1 MARIRTLNFL
11 PDIFQTPSNAEFF
24 GATLDQL
31 VNPPSITKIQGYVG
45 SRFGTGVN
53 AKDYYVV
60 EPTKTRVDYQLD
72 PGVVFTKPNESV
84 AKDFISYPGILDSI
98 AMQGGIVDNNS
109 RLFTSQFYSWDSFT
123 DLDKTINFNQYYWLP
138 EGPPAVTVAAAS
150 VFSKENYTVTDLPNG
165 YSIAAGAGAG
175 TINPTLTLLRGGT
188 YTFSVSQTSQFWI
201 QGAPG
206 VSGYSPLQ
214 PNQPVRD
221 VFGVSN
227 NGASTGIVTF
237 AVPSKT
243 AQDEYAFPGNNVV
256 DVVST
261 TPFDQVNGMPVTS
274 TTNID
279 GVTALEG
286 LRVMFYNTGVVN
298 EIGYISSYFGETSFD
313 TNNDLI
319 VAPITLTVGSSSTT
333 AFSLSSGT
341 TALLNVGNTITFDN
355 PVFGGITGGQVYYIN
370 EIVNST
376 DFKISLT
383 LGGTNIALTSGSGT
397 MTVNINQGLYE
408 EGFYTTV
415 AQNFYRV
422 TYVGDPDSPVIR
434 LVPDGLIPSEQRITP
449 TYGNTWHNLP
459 FYRNT
464 LGVINLIPYITAPL
478 DVLYY
483 QDGTSSNKIG
493 IIRLIENNLNNTI
506 NVETQILGKTN
517 YTSTTGVA
525 FTNGLKVK
533 FDGDVIPSSY
543 LTGEYYVEGVGTAIE
558 LVPVIDLVSP
568 EKFTINQY
576 ILYDLLKYDIE
587 NFDSTLN
594 IPVTPDYITIARNS
608 ISKNAWSRSNRWFH
622 IDVINATATY
632 NNDPTITTKYA
643 TGTNKAVRPI
653 VEFYPNLKL
662 WDSGIIG
669 KNPVDF
675 IDYRTTDALSTVS
688 GSLNYY
694 PDVQVYS
701 TNTATITASSVIPI
715 AASAMVPGTTYK
727 ITEVGTTN
735 WNTVAGTIDQY
746 YYVGQSVLCAVAGT
760 GTGKGLP
767 LTTSTTITVPA
778 SAVTGSLVNYMFI
791 ADSLNLLPPNSQITN
806 ISGTTTLTL
815 TISWETPQQIVGGTS
830 VSIVASDTTVN
841 NYGLFPGARVVF
853 AADTEVSIR
862 NKIYVANFSS
872 ITPFSAP
879 VITLTLA
886 EDGVCLP
893 DSQIV
898 VTRGFTNQGLSFHF
912 DGLNWNASQQKT
924 NLNQA
929 PLFDIFDENGISL
942 GDTDIYQSTSF
953 AGCKLFA
960 YGYGSGTED
969 TVLGFPIRYSS
980 FDNVGDISF
989 DISFNLDTFDYV
1001 RNGAPINSKVNI
1013 GYVYNYTSATTNIRQ
1028 LGWQT
1033 AIAPSIQYQ
1042 NFSFNYVAS
1051 APNATFACNIAAL
1064 ANLATG
1070 EKGWPRVQVYI
1081 NNVYQNSDTY
1091 KVDIGTNT
1099 TIITLLGDLPTVDT
1113 VVQIQVLSD
1122 QVSNVAYYSVPNNLN
1137 NNPFNADLTTANIG
1151 DIRAQYKD
1159 IFINAPNTTGSIFGA
1174 NNYRDCGDLVPYGT
1188 KIIQNSASL
1197 AIPGAFLRNQEHNLF
1212 DALLFNS
1219 REYVKFKQLLVDTV
1233 QNSDYVQR
1241 YAPSQILD
1249 DALDQITA
1257 AKSQINAFFWSDML
1271 PSKSPYIG
1279 NTYIF
1284 NNALE
1289 NTFYPLSKIY
1299 NFSSANYDGVLVYL
1313 SRTVDNVLV
1322 QKQLT
1327 VNVDYVISA
1336 DSPSL
1341 EIILPMQA
1349 GDQIT
1354 IKEYNQTYG
1363 SYVPNTP
1370 TKLGVYPAFEPTV
1383 VLDSDYMVP
1392 TYFIKGHDGSFNKL
1406 YGDYNETLGVLIDFR
1421 DQALLEFELRVYNN
1435 LKLSAKVPIARY
1447 EVVPGYFRN
1456 PTYSWDNFLDIY
1468 STSFLN
1474 WIGQNHL
1481 DYKTQY
1487 FTKNNEFSYNYTN
1500 SANKLDQTP
1509 IKQGY
1514 WRGVYEYFYDT
1525 TTPNETPW
1533 EMLAFANMPTW
1544 WTARYGPAPYTSDNG
1559 VLWGDLELGL
1569 IWNNGNPYIQ
1579 PELARPGLS
1588 NIIPVDST
1596 GALLSPL
1603 ISIVGN
1609 YNPSTFN
1616 KDWVVGDDAPTELSY
1631 RRSSTYPFDL
1641 TRIFALTRPAEF
1653 FNLAVD
1659 LDNYKYNAEFNQ
1671 YLVNDRSHLV
1681 PSNIEI
1687 YGNGTAKTSYI
1698 NWIVDY
1704 EKQQG
1709 VDATTNI
1716 TTLLNNLDVRL
1727 VYRLAGY
1734 SDKTL
1739 LKFYVEK
1746 ASPNSRNASLLIPD
1760 ESYSVLLYENQPFD
1774 QLMFSGVVIQQ
1785 NKDYWTVFGNSQNV
1799 AYFETLD
1806 PRYNGQTE
1814 TLTVEN
1820 KTVKL
1825 AKDYGTTV
1833 TLVPYGTKFY
1843 STQDVAQFLV
1853 SYGKNLES
1861 KGMMFDEI
1869 QNGVP
1874 ITWAQ
1879 MVNEFLYWTQT
1890 GWEDGSIITVNPAA
1904 TKMQINPPSAIVQPL
1919 TIQQQNFI
1927 LNQNLYPINLK
1938 DLCVNRDGT
1947 LFSAH
1952 TLSDGDAMSYAQFNI
1967 SNFEHGIVFDN
1978 VTMFNDVIYN
1988 LTTGLRQNRISVRG
2002 TKTAEWNGTVNA
2014 YGFILN
2020 QDNVKEWNGNL
2031 KYTKGVIVKYKNKYW
2046 TALKVI
2052 EPTIKFND
2060 QDWKEVDYANIQK
2073 GLLSNP
2079 STRAY
2084 ESVLYYDVNQANLE
2098 QDADLLSFSL
2108 IGYRPRDYLA
2118 LVDLTDTAQV
2128 QVYKNLIKNK
2138 GTRNSINAFKGA
2150 NLPQGGI
2157 QYDAY
2162 ENWSIKTGKFGGVLN
2177 ENFVEFKVNQE
2188 YMTGN
2193 PSIVSLTEGTYTV
2206 GSMQEVPLYSLF
2218 NYGSTIDS
2226 PNILSTTNAEPH
2238 TYLYPSAG
2246 YVNFNDVK
2254 MSSYF
2259 YSGLPFAVDG
2269 NGITVPIQS
2278 FYVGEY
2284 MWLANFKER
2293 WEVYRWKPVGQ
2304 VVQVRNNLNAT
2315 ATVTFSTPHGLSKY
2329 DPMSIINFADNI
2341 NGYYIVTEIVSLTEI
2356 LINLTANVSGTSA
2369 IQGRG
2374 IGMKFESQRVATPA
2388 DIAALDLTEN
2398 EFIKNTVWVDTNN
2411 DGNWAVY
2418 RKSINYLYQTEL
2430 EKSGTTTLGSAVA
2443 YTPQM
2448 GYLVSDAAA
2457 GKLYRY
2463 AYDALTETY
2472 ALAETKTG
2480 STSFGST
2487 IVYAQASNIYVV
2499 SEPTSGSP
2507 KVYIYVLNNTVVSDD
2522 IVTYQTPIAAPG
2534 GVTNWGSKLALSDDA
2549 RWLYVSD
2556 SANNKVYVYRQDRIK
2571 LNAGY
2576 FVVGQT
2582 YIITSVGTTDFTAI
2596 GAIDNQIG
2604 ITFVA
2609 TGVGTGN
2616 GTATQITYRQS
2627 TIIDGASY
2635 GLTLGDGFGKA
2646 IATGSDSSVL
2656 VVGAPEVDYSATI
2669 TDWGKAYAFTRTVQ
2683 NFNVQSSSLPNQ
2695 PQTYKLGWTPTAG
2708 TARTASATSA
2718 STNRITCSGS
2728 MTGFAVND
2736 PVVFA
2741 GATFGDSN
2749 VSPTQ
2754 VYYIHGISG
2763 SEISIKLSRSSTTA
2777 VQLKN
2782 ASSLSFSVY
2791 VQVDPLY
2798 VQINGIM
2805 VDDNNYGVIGSNFVY
2820 YGTTF
2825 AGDIINVS
2833 DNQFYLTQTFN
2844 SKYTDRVGAHFGYAI
2859 DCTSRCTDI
2868 LIGSPFEIDTAD
2880 QEGAAYRFTNGG
2892 ARYGLVVG
2900 AAVCNITAPTQV
2912 LINGY
2917 LTYLP
2922 IGNATVIAKAIN
2934 QSQIIN
2940 VQATATADNKLI
2952 IQLIDTTLAQV
2963 NDKLVITA
2971 FDTTTLTQLGIQVY
2985 TNTQIIKCPHT
2996 QGPSQFG
3003 TNIKYNEFDSVLISA
3018 PAGTRYEGTVFD
3030 FTDDENFDN
3039 DTVFDNNATRFVE
3052 SYPNAGAVYMF
3063 DYLEEYNESVITSG
3077 AYVYAQ
3083 SVNNTST
3090 DYGYNP
3096 NYGAALEFNDN
3107 IVVVGA
3113 PDYLP
3118 ASVGGQVTVYNNA
3131 TGITD
3136 WAIFRQSAAVVDI
3149 EKIQNTQLFS
3159 ATTNNTL
3166 INFDY
3171 IDPLQGKILGAAR
3184 ENLDF
3189 VTSVDPA
3196 KYNSDVNAPT
3206 NYIWGADHVGMLWFN
3221 TANTRFVN
3229 YHQNDVVYNSKH
3241 WGQLFPGSD
3250 VAVYSWIASFI
3261 PPVNYQG
3268 PGVPL
3273 DINKFCVNAVL
3284 NSSDVLSPIYYFW
3297 VRNTNVIFTQTG
3309 KTLSDNVVA
3318 SYIANPAASGIAYM
3332 APLLPNT
3339 FAMYNAGD
3347 YFNANDTVFH
3357 IGYANGT
3364 TDDVSHQEFALIR
3377 EDYADDFLPGIPG
3390 ITDTLTYASIDGKTT
3405 YSKYGHP
3412 EGLYAK
3418 LLDSLSGADGAG
3430 QVVPNP
3436 YLPFAVQSGV
3446 LARPRQSL
3454 FYNRFMALDN
3464 YLSYANTILA
3474 QYPITELREEL
3485 SFLFTSGEFFNTP
3498 DYWEYVNWW
3507 ATGYDNN
3514 TKSSSQVPIYADL
3527 SSLNVVI
3534 NTIVTVMQNGAGKA
3548 EVYRYD
3554 GNGVWTRIGLAQ
3566 GTIAFKN
3573 TLWDYSAGKLGFSG
3587 NFFDTSPF
3595 DEYPSEETR
3604 NIIRALNE
3612 QIYIQDLLIYRNKS
3626 LILLFEYIQSETA
3639 ESQNFLPWLNKTS
3652 LVDVAH
3658 TIRELKPYEV
3668 FKTDNQEFL
3677 AGYINEVKP
3686 YHVVI
3691 KDFLFKYTGAEVF
3704 EGDITDFDLPATY
3717 NSAYQE
3723 FITPELV
3730 YGVPENQYEF
3740 ALSDNIWS
3748 TAPYSQWFAN
3758 YGVSIEGQENY
3769 NITTLT
3775 SYLNRS
3781 SKYILVDN
3789 AQGFP
3794 INGVM
3799 MIGTEQIGYSLVDRA
3814 LNKISGLIRGVNG
3827 TAVVDHIPGTPII
3840 MDLPAVLLLSGGR
3853 GYSNPPRVT
3862 AYIDTGKYPEPTVPA
3877 EFEAVMNLD
3886 SVLSVNLVNPG
3897 QGYAVLPEIIIE
3909 PAEQIYFD
3917 TTAVNSSLHTITMY
3931 APNLRTGDM
3940 LQYKVI
3946 TGTSVGLLADNQW
3959 YYINVLEDTPTA
3971 IVALYKN
3978 YSNAINDHDRIMLYY
3993 QGIGNVSLNLGARAS
4008 AVTSAK
4014 PIRENSISIKFDRT
4028 TYTSQVV
4035 DWKTGAFYGSFFAGN
4050 YSVATTSSSSSL
4062 LLESTQPDIN
4072 TVLASAQGTLFE
4084 IAKVNND
4091 RNLTWS
4097 SFVRSVYSTVGG
4109 TDDIV
4114 RLRPLDGIGNPFSYE
4129 VNASGTTIGFYVGMP
4144 IKFAGAVAGGIIEN
4158 QIYYVHNIVNG
4169 TDFQLTLNED
4179 GSGPAVNLTTATI
4192 NAAGLGCY
4200 TGQVTDTAVLTVNY
4214 PGILQVTNTAKTTN
4228 YLTVPMSLIGTGGT
4242 RGFYTNL
4249 PIFFTGKVF
4258 GNIVE
4263 NETYYI
4269 TTVVDNETFTMSLH
4283 TDPVT
4288 TMVTAT
4294 TTSTN
4299 IITVDSTDGFTIN
4312 DPIIFNTMV
4321 ISGSS
4326 VATFGN
4332 IVSGTTYYVSQIIS
4346 PTQMTI
4352 STIVNGAV
4360 FTLANATGT
4369 AVVTNQK
4376 DVLQLTTAS
4385 GSMTMNVSLPVSPG
4399 QVDGQLFTLYSSS
4412 VQYPNISS
4420 GIIANLLERQV
4431 TASITSVNRLAIS
4444 ELSGGTDLF
4453 YTNMPFQLSTSTG
4466 GIPASTTYYVVD
4478 YSGMPIPDVDHP
4490 GEYIPLP
4497 NIQTLVSFASS
4508 TGNLLT
4514 CDSTASLYAGM
4525 PIVFSG
4531 ISLGGIEI
4539 GVTYFVRTI
4548 PSGTTFTISAI
4559 KNGSTFVLTNQG
4571 GIMLGTGEPYI
4582 TVTNILG
4589 NPAVALSNG
4598 IGTTLTQHVT
4608 GTPSFDLSYMAGG
4621 YSAIISSAGSGF
4633 AINNTIAIAGTAVGG
4648 TSPTN
4653 DVTLTV
4659 SAISSTGAIT
4669 HVIPAGTVPGTD
4681 AQYYLKVRSPNTF
4694 GVYSNALMTVPVS
4707 GIDFGYVGFTS
4718 AKITNINSSNN
4729 RLTVADTSIFAVND
4743 AVVFTGTVQTS
4754 LTNIIAG
4761 ETYYIYDIPNATQFR
4776 ICTNPGD
4783 VGTIVTMVTTI
4794 AVDFT
4799 MTTPGSYAFLAEP
4812 FYFNQSIVRF
4822 NNRIYVCVVSNNDD
4836 TFVLGKWEQLDS
4848 GDRRMNAMDR
4858 TIGYYQPTI
4867 NMPGLDL
4874 TQLFE
4879 GVTYPNSTYKGNAFE
4894 PSQQFTLDTILQDR
4908 PFYPTQV
4915 NTVASA
4921 YKEGI
4926 YYAVANLPDYTGIL
4940 KSNDGII
4947 WDITKLTSSNLNATS
4962 IFNTS
4967 AFYLIGTTNTATP
4980 IFRSE
4985 YNLDPTWS
4993 ALTVAPSTV
5002 QAFGYNG
5009 ASWIA
5014 VGSSIMR
5021 STNTIDWNTVYTYNP
5036 TYDIELYGVTN
5047 VNSASFTGYVAVGS
5061 GLRPDYTTGVTEL
5074 VPTNIISYSTTGEY
5088 WNDVASL
5095 TPKGMYSVAVE
5106 QSTGKLIAV
5115 GQSGI
5120 VYTSL
5125 NGASWLGITEVTVT
5139 SVNAATD
5146 TLNVTNTSGLV
5157 LNQTVRFSASFSSIV
5172 AGTTYYVK
5180 TIVSATQVELSA
5192 TSGGTLFDLTT
5203 GSPVAQ
5209 TMMNV
5214 YDDTDPTPATLRS
5227 VINPDGVW
5235 VAVGDSGTIKTST
5248 DGNVWTAGL
5257 SGTTEN
5263 LNSVTYA
5270 DGTYIVTGDND
5281 TILTSNSLTL
5291 GGVISAIQYDTIT
5304 GFNGQSNLVITAG
5317 NGANDA
5323 RCSVSGGVISIT
5335 TPGTG
5340 YPVGQTIAYLGSGG
5354 TRIVI
5359 TVSNW
5364 INSSVFVDAP
5374 AIYTVKGADF
5384 SYGYGPEELVPGVI
5398 TDNLAMTV
5406 ITSPGTNWP
5415 ITEYSHS
5422 GYNVASV
5429 ELSPTSGT
5437 QTVYSFNNVLQY
5449 PIQIAVQVLDS
5460 TDYCG
5465 TTLPATAYTVNW
5477 INKTITLATPLAFS
5491 PAMQKLRI
5499 DVYEVGNGNQIVKSN
5514 TDTDPIRISVTGS
5527 GFNDI
5532 YLSCNYSATIT
5543 EGSGVI
5549 RPETFDVTI
5558 TALETYSGTDR
5569 ILCDDTGK
5577 LSLNIPV
5584 TFSGAVFGGLVED
5597 TTYYVKSIS
5606 AATSSFTVSAS
5617 FISGAGLAGPV
5628 YNLSDA
5634 TGSMTVNIQNGTGTT
5649 WSTPI
5654 VYHNG
5659 TKLIPGGT
5667 TVVTK
5672 TTSGTNTITTNSTS
5686 GFIVNNPITF
5696 SQTMFGNDIVPF
5708 TRYYI
5713 KSIVSGS
5720 KFTISATPG
5729 GSTLVLA
5736 DATGSAKIITND
5748 YAFGIQP
5755 NGFAARIIFATNTY
5769 TNATDYLAYSMFG
5782 ETVPVQYGYTLPE
5795 TQVFAGNGS
5804 TASYILDNYI
5814 GQENAQNAIVEI
5826 NGVRVTSS
5834 RYNINFSTN
5843 TILFNSPPP
5852 ASSVV
5857 TVTTFNDT
5865 SRQYLNTQ
5873 FGITGSPGSA
5883 YTSLTVGTTTHVT
5896 GTFDQN
5902 TPTAQSYDQNTPS
5915 VISFDEN
5922 YSWLT
5927 LSSGNTSSLTINGSI
5942 AFDAP
5947 TIGGVVA
5954 GQVYYVSQI
5963 LNSTEFT
5970 ISELVDGEIFQL
5982 TNATGSMTSKS
5993 NGLLVTPISTITNNI
6008 TGPVAVTYSTATDG
6022 TTEVITCGDT
6032 AGFVVNQTVEF
6043 KGVTFGG
6050 IQVNGTVYFIDSI
6063 LSATT
6068 FKIKNAAGVIVNLST
6083 GTGNLQTIVGGTPAV
6098 RVVTTIKHNLTEN
6111 ILTRIDGT
6119 TGSVQLNNN
6128 SYYVHIIDD
6137 YTFDLY
6143 TQPYDPAFGAV
6154 NYPVTTI
6161 AAYTGGGYVW
6171 RAGTFRIYNTTATA
6185 TTNDSSISTINSGI
6199 ITGYTMTFGS
6209 VTGDPIRI
6217 GMVVT
6222 GSGILPNTTIIGGA
6236 GLSWTVDKYQNT
6248 SATTLTGTYHA
6259 YPITCASTSKLVV
6272 DTPVYFAVTGALN
6285 GTAILGGLVQATEY
6299 YIKEILSSTSF
6310 TVSATKGGD
6319 AYALTT
6325 ATGIMTVAQWSQIN
6339 VDRLWVTLN
6348 GTRVPSSKL
6357 KVNPVNELSILT
6369 QIVPGD
6375 EVIITSMITH
6385 GTPDQETYINFVD
6398 PTGEASVYRANTK
6411 TRTWL
6416 THALYEQS
6424 TEIQVQDIGT
6434 VTNIVVQNTTAPNIV
6449 DNYYSIGMTVDKQTM
6464 AGTTVLNNRTGN
6476 YISSL
6481 YYKVVVEE
6489 LSPVLK
6495 ITPGAYISSGDS
6507 LTITTLEGNTILING
6522 EQIKFSTVNF
6532 ATNTLSGLQRG
6543 ANGTGVQSVIAK
6555 YSEVYGLL
6563 SANKLP
6569 VAYYDQTWNSNVW
6582 NVTDGDP
6589 LQISDTVPAQFLHV
6603 DIT

>member
-11 PDIFQTPSNAEFF
+11 PDIFQTPTNAEFF

-84 AKDFISYPGILDSI
+84 ARDFISYPGMLDSI
-98 AMQGGIVDNNS
+98 AMQGGVVDNNS

-123 DLDKTINFNQYYWLP
+123 NLDKTINFNQYYWLP
-138 EGPPAVTVAAAS
+138 EGPPVVTVAAAS
-150 VFSKENYTVTDLPNG
+150 IFSKENYVVTDLSNG
-165 YSIAAGAGAG
+165 YSIAAGPGAG

-206 VSGYSPLQ
+206 TSGYSLTQ
-214 PNQPVRD
+214 PNQFVRD
-221 VFGVSN
+221 IYGVEN
-227 NGASTGIVTF
+227 NGATTGFVTF
-237 AVPSKT
+237 SVPTKD
-243 AQDEYAFPGNNVV
+243 AQDQYAFPGNNVV

-261 TPFDQVNGMPVTS
+261 LPFDQINGLPVTS

-279 GVTALEG
+279 GVTSLNG

-298 EIGYISSYFGETSFD
+298 EIGYISSYFGETEFD

-333 AFSLSSGT
+333 AFSLSSGS
-341 TALLNVGNTITFDN
+341 TALLNVGNTVTFDN
-355 PVFGGITGGQVYYIN
+355 PVFGGITGGQVYYVN

-376 DFKISLT
+376 DFKVSLT
-383 LGGTNIALTSGSGT
+383 LGGTDIVLTAGSGT

-415 AQNFYRV
+415 AQNYYRIE
-422 TYVGDPDSPVIR
+422 YIGDPSSPVIR
-434 LVPDGLIPSEQRITP
+434 LVPDGLIPTEQRITP
-449 TYGNTWHNLP
+449 TYGIEWNNLP
-459 FYRNT
+459 FYRN
-464 LGVINLIPYITAPL
+464 LNGVISLIPYISAPL

-483 QDGTSSNKIG
+483 QDGTSSNKVG

-517 YTSTTGVA
+517 YTSTTGVE

-533 FDGDVIPSSY
+533 FDGDIIPSSY

-576 ILYDLLKYDIE
+576 ILYDLLPYDIG
-587 NFDSTLN
+587 NFDSTLD
-594 IPVTPDYITIARNS
+594 IPITPDYITIARNS

-632 NNDPTITTKYA
+632 NNDPTIATTYA

-653 VEFYPNLKL
+653 IEFYPNLKL

-675 IDYRTTDALSTVS
+675 IDNRATDALSTVS

-701 TNTATITASSVIPI
+701 TATATIVASSSTPI
-715 AASAMVPGTTYK
+715 AASAMVPGTTYE
-727 ITEVGTTN
+727 ITSLGTTN
-735 WNTVAGTIDQY
+735 WNTVAGTVGDF

-760 GTGKGLP
+760 GSGLGLA

-778 SAVTGSLVNYMFI
+778 SAVTGELVDYMFI
-791 ADSLNLLPPNSQITN
+791 ADSLNLLPPNSQVID

-815 TISWETPQQIVGGTS
+815 TVSWATPQQIIGGTS
-830 VSIVASDTTVN
+830 VAIVAADTTVN
-841 NYGLFPGARVVF
+841 NYGLFPGARIVF
-853 AADTEVSIR
+853 AADTEVSVR

-872 ITPFSAP
+872 ITPFSTP
-879 VITLTLA
+879 VITLTVA
-886 EDGVCLP
+886 EDGICLP

-898 VTRGFTNQGLSFHF
+898 VTRGYTNQGLSFNF
-912 DGLNWNASQQKT
+912 NGLNWNASQQKT

-929 PLFDIFDENGISL
+929 PLFDVFDENGISL
-942 GDTDIYQSTSF
+942 GDTEIYQSTSF

-960 YGYGSGTED
+960 YGYGSGAD
-969 TVLGFPIRYSS
+969 DSVLGFPIRYSS

-1001 RNGAPINSKVNI
+1001 RNGAPINSKVNV
-1013 GYVYNYTSATTNIRQ
+1013 GYIYNYTSATTNVRQ

-1033 AIAPSIQYQ
+1033 AVAPSIQYQ
-1042 NFSFNYVAS
+1042 NFSFNYVA
-1051 APNATFACNIAAL
+1051 ANPNATLACDVAAL
-1064 ANLATG
+1064 ADLVPG

-1081 NNVYQNSDTY
+1081 NNLYQNPDTY
-1091 KVDIGTNT
+1091 TVDIGTNT
-1099 TIITLLGDLPTVDT
+1099 TIVTLLGDLPVVDT
-1113 VVQIQVLSD
+1113 VIQIQVLSD
-1122 QVSNVAYYSVPNNLN
+1122 QVSNVAYYSIPVNLN

-1159 IFINAPNTTGSIFGA
+1159 IFINAPNTTGPIFGA

-1197 AIPGAFLRNQEHNLF
+1197 AIPGAFFRNQEHNLF

-1219 REYVKFKQLLVDTV
+1219 REYIKFKQLIVDTV
-1233 QNSDYVQR
+1233 QNADYVQR
-1241 YAPSQILD
+1241 YAPAQILD

-1271 PSKSPYIG
+1271 PSKAPYLG

-1284 NNALE
+1284 NNALD
-1289 NTFYPLSKIY
+1289 NTIYPLSKIY

-1313 SRTVDNVLV
+1313 SRTIDNVLV
-1322 QKQLT
+1322 QKQLMA
-1327 VNVDYVISA
+1327 NVDYVINT

-1341 EIILPMQA
+1341 TITLDMQA
-1349 GDQIT
+1349 GDQVT

-1370 TKLGVYPAFEPTV
+1370 TKLGMYPAFEPTV
-1383 VLDSDYMVP
+1383 VLDSDYLIP
-1392 TYFIKGHDGSFNKL
+1392 TYFIKGHDGSFTKL
-1406 YGDYNETLGVLIDFR
+1406 YGDYNATLGVLIDFR
-1421 DQALLEFELRVYNN
+1421 DQALLEFELRIYNN
-1435 LKLSAKVPIARY
+1435 LKLSTTVPISRY

-1456 PTYSWDNFLDIY
+1456 PTYTWSEFEEIY

-1474 WIGQNHL
+1474 WIGQNNL

-1533 EMLAFANMPTW
+1533 EMLAFANKPTW

-1569 IWNNGNPYIQ
+1569 IWNNGDPYIQ

-1588 NIIPVDST
+1588 KIIPVDSA
-1596 GALLSPL
+1596 GNLLSPL

-1671 YLVNDRSHLV
+1671 YLVNNRSHLI
-1681 PSNIEI
+1681 PNDIEI

-1698 NWIVDY
+1698 NWIVDF

-1716 TTLLNNLDVRL
+1716 TTLLDNLDVRL

-1785 NKDYWTVFGNSQNV
+1785 NQGYWTVFGNSQNF
-1799 AYFETLD
+1799 AYFEALD
-1806 PRYNGQTE
+1806 PRYNGQWE
-1814 TLTVEN
+1814 TLTVE
-1820 KTVKL
+1820 KQTVKV
-1825 AKDYGTTV
+1825 AKNYGTTT

-1843 STQDVAQFLV
+1843 STQDIAQFLM

-1861 KGMMFDEI
+1861 KGMLFAEI
-1869 QNGVP
+1869 ANGVP

-1879 MVNEFLYWTQT
+1879 MVNEFLYWTQI

-1938 DLCVNRDGT
+1938 DLCVNRDDT

-1978 VTMFNDVIYN
+1978 VTKFNDVIYN
-1988 LTTGLRQNRISVRG
+1988 LTTGLRQNRINVRG

-2060 QDWKEVDYANIQK
+2060 QDWKEVDYTNIQK

-2084 ESVLYYDVNQANLE
+2084 ESVLYYDTNQANLE
-2098 QDADLLSFSL
+2098 QDADLLSYSL

-2118 LVDLTDTAQV
+2118 LADLTDTAQV

-2138 GTRNSINAFKGA
+2138 GTRNAVDAFKGA

-2157 QYDAY
+2157 QYDTY
-2162 ENWSIKTGKFGGVLN
+2162 ENWAIKTGEFGGVLN

-2193 PSIVSLTEGTYTV
+2193 PSIVSLTEGIYTV

-2218 NYGSTIDS
+2218 NYGSPITS
-2226 PNILSTTNAEPH
+2226 PNVLNTTTAEP
-2238 TYLYPSAG
+2238 TSYLYPSAG

-2341 NGYYIVTEIVSLTEI
+2341 NGYYIVAEVVSLTEI
-2356 LINLTANVSGTSA
+2356 LINLTVNVSGTSA

-2430 EKSGTTTLGSAVA
+2430 EKTGTTTLGSAVA
-2443 YTPQM
+2443 YTPRM

-2463 AYDALTETY
+2463 AYDALTGTY
-2472 ALAETKTG
+2472 ALAETKT
-2480 STSFGST
+2480 SLTSFGSA
-2487 IVYAQASNIYVV
+2487 IVYAQSSNIYVV
-2499 SEPTSGSP
+2499 SEPTSVSP
-2507 KVYIYVLNNTVVSDD
+2507 AVYIYVLNNSVLSDD
-2522 IVTYQTPIAAPG
+2522 ILAYQLPIVAPL
-2534 GVTNWGSKLALSDDA
+2534 GVTNWGSKLSISDDA
-2549 RWLYVSD
+2549 RWVYVSD
-2556 SANNKVYVYRQDRIK
+2556 SDNNKVYVYRQDRIN
-2571 LNAGY
+2571 LDAGY
-2576 FVVGQT
+2576 FNVGET
-2582 YIITSVGTTDFTAI
+2582 YIITNAGDTDFVAI
-2596 GAIDNQIG
+2596 GAIDNQVG
-2604 ITFVA
+2604 VTFVA
-2609 TGVGTGN
+2609 TGVGSGT
-2616 GTATQITYRQS
+2616 GTATQITYRES

-2635 GLTLGDGFGKA
+2635 GLVAGDGFGEA
-2646 IATGSDSSVL
+2646 IATDNDSSAIVI
-2656 VVGAPEVDYSATI
+2656 GAPNVDYSATI
-2669 TDWGKAYAFTRTVQ
+2669 TDWGKAYAFTRTEQ
-2683 NFNVQSSSLPNQ
+2683 NFNVQSDSLLYQ
-2695 PQTYKLGWTPTAG
+2695 SQTYQLGWTPTAG
-2708 TARTASATSA
+2708 AARTASATSA
-2718 STNRITCSGS
+2718 STDRITCSGS

-2777 VQLKN
+2777 IELGT

-2791 VQVDPLY
+2791 VQVNPLY
-2798 VQINGIM
+2798 VSVNGIM

-2820 YGTTF
+2820 YGQLR
-2825 AGDIINVS
+2825 AGDVINLS
-2833 DNQFYLTQTFN
+2833 DNQFYLAQTFT
-2844 SKYTDRVGAHFGYAI
+2844 SQYTDRAGAHFGYAV
-2859 DCTSRCTDI
+2859 DCTSRCSDI
-2868 LIGSPFEIDTAD
+2868 LIGSPFEIDTAN
-2880 QEGAAYRFTNGG
+2880 QEGAAYRYTNGG
-2892 ARYGLVVG
+2892 ARYGLVIG
-2900 AAVCNITAPTQV
+2900 TSICNVTAPAQI

-2922 IGNATVIAKAIN
+2922 IGNATVIAAAIN
-2934 QSQIIN
+2934 GSKIIN
-2940 VQATATADNKLI
+2940 VQAAATSDNKLI
-2952 IQLIDTTLAQV
+2952 IQLIDTTIAQV

-2971 FDTTTLTQLGIQVY
+2971 FDSTTISQLGIQVY
-2985 TNTQIIKCPHT
+2985 TNTQVIKCPHT
-2996 QGPSQFG
+2996 EGPSQFG
-3003 TNIKYNEFDSVLISA
+3003 SNIKYNEFGSVLISA
-3018 PAGTRYEGTVFD
+3018 PVGTRYEGTVFD

-3039 DTVFDNNATRFVE
+3039 DTVFDNNATRFVD

-3063 DYLEEYNESVITSG
+3063 DYLEEYNESVTASG

-3090 DYGYNP
+3090 DYGFNP

-3107 IVVVGA
+3107 IVIVGA

-3118 ASVGGQVTVYNNA
+3118 TTVGGQVTVYNNA

-3159 ATTNNTL
+3159 AETNNTL
-3166 INFDY
+3166 VNFDY

-3196 KYNSDVNAPT
+3196 KYNSDINAPT
-3206 NYIWGADHVGMLWFN
+3206 NYIWGADQVGKLWFN
-3221 TANTRFVN
+3221 TTNTRFVN
-3229 YHQNDVVYNSKH
+3229 YHQNDVVYNSKR
-3241 WGQLFPGSD
+3241 WGTVFPGSD

-3268 PGVPL
+3268 PGTPL
-3273 DINKFCVNAVL
+3273 SVNQFCVNSVL
-3284 NSSDVLSPIYYFW
+3284 NASNVLAPIYYFW

-3339 FAMYNAGD
+3339 FAMYNSGD
-3347 YFNANDTVFH
+3347 YFNANDSVFH

-3377 EDYADDFLPGIPG
+3377 EGYADDFLTGIPG
-3390 ITDTLTYASIDGKTT
+3390 ITDTLTYASVDGSIY
-3405 YSKYGHP
+3405 YSKYGTP
-3412 EGLYAK
+3412 DSLYAK
-3418 LLDSLSGADGAG
+3418 MLDSLSGSGGAG

-3436 YLPFAVQSGV
+3436 YLPVAVQSGV
-3446 LARPRQSL
+3446 LARPRQSF

-3474 QYPITELREEL
+3474 EYPITELREEL

-3514 TKSSSQVPIYADL
+3514 TKSSTQVPIFADL
-3527 SSLNVVI
+3527 SSLSVAV
-3534 NTIVTVMQNGAGKA
+3534 NTIVTVMQNGSGKA

-3554 GNGVWTRIGLAQ
+3554 GNSVWTRIGLAQ

-3604 NIIRALNE
+3604 SIIRALNE
-3612 QIYIQDLLIYRNKS
+3612 QIYIDDLLIYRNKS
-3626 LILLFEYIQSETA
+3626 LILLFQYIQSETA

-3677 AGYINEVKP
+3677 EGYINEVKP

-3691 KDFLFKYTGAEVF
+3691 KDFLFKYTGSEVF
-3704 EGDITDFDLPATY
+3704 EGDITDFDLPAVW

-3723 FITPELV
+3723 FITPQLV
-3730 YGVPENQYEF
+3730 YSVPENQYEF

-3758 YGVSIEGQENY
+3758 YGVSVEGQENY

-3775 SYLNRS
+3775 SYLNRIS
-3781 SKYILVDN
+3781 GYILVDN

-3799 MIGTEQIGYSLVDRA
+3799 LIGEEQIGYSFVDRA

-3862 AYIDTGKYPEPTVPA
+3862 AYIDTTIYPEPTVPA

-3886 SVLSVNLVNPG
+3886 SVLSINLINPG

-3909 PAEQIYFD
+3909 PAEEIAFE
-3917 TTAVNSSLHTITMY
+3917 TTAVNSSLHTITLY

-3946 TGTSVGLLADNQW
+3946 TGSSVGLLATNNW

-3971 IVALYKN
+3971 IVALYSS
-3978 YSNAINDHDRIMLYY
+3978 YSNAINDHDRIQIYYTGLGSVALY
-3993 QGIGNVSLNLGARAS
+3993 LGARAS
-4008 AVTSAK
+4008 AVTSSK

-4028 TYTSQVV
+4028 TYDSQVI
-4035 DWKTGAFYGSFFAGN
+4035 DWRTGAYYGSFFAGN
-4050 YSVATTSSSSSL
+4050 YSVFTTSASSSIT
-4062 LLESTQPDIN
+4062 LESTQPDIN
-4072 TVLASAQGTLFE
+4072 TILASAQGTLFE
-4084 IAKVNND
+4084 IAEVDND

-4114 RLRPLDGIGNPFSYE
+4114 RLRPLDGTGNPFSYE

-4144 IKFAGAVAGGIIEN
+4144 IKFSGAVAGGIVEN
-4158 QIYYVHNIVNG
+4158 QIYYVHSIVNG

-4179 GSGPAVNLTTATI
+4179 GSGPAINLTTATI
-4192 NAAGLGCY
+4192 SVAGLSCY

-4214 PGILQVTNTAKTTN
+4214 PGIMQVTNTAKTTN

-4242 RGFYTNL
+4242 LGFYTNL
-4249 PIFFTGKVF
+4249 PIFFVGNVF

-4269 TTVVDNETFTMSLH
+4269 TTVVDNETFTMSLNPDPGFTTVTETTAS
-4283 TDPVT
+4283 TDY
-4288 TMVTAT
+4288 
-4294 TTSTN
+4294 
-4299 IITVDSTDGFTIN
+4299 ITVDSTAGFTIN

-4321 ISGSS
+4321 ISGSA
-4326 VATFGN
+4326 VTTFGN
-4332 IVSGTTYYVSQIIS
+4332 IVAGVTYYVSEIIDA
-4346 PTQMTI
+4346 TQMTI
-4352 STIVNGAV
+4352 ATIVNGAV
-4360 FTLANATGT
+4360 FALADATGT

-4412 VQYPNISS
+4412 AQYPNISS
-4420 GIIANLLERQV
+4420 GTVGNLLERTV
-4431 TASITSVNRLAIS
+4431 SASITSVNRLSIS

-4478 YSGMPIPDVDHP
+4478 YSGMPIPDIDNP

-4497 NIQTLVSFASS
+4497 NIETLVSFTSS

-4548 PSGTTFTISAI
+4548 PSGVTFTISAI

-4582 TVTNILG
+4582 TVTNVLG

-4598 IGTTLTQHVT
+4598 IGTTLTQYVT
-4608 GTPSFDLSYMAGG
+4608 STPSFDLSYMAGG
-4621 YSAIISSAGSGF
+4621 YRAIISTAGSGF
-4633 AINNTIAIAGTAVGG
+4633 AINNTITVAGTSVGG
-4648 TSPTN
+4648 TSPVN

-4659 SAISSTGAIT
+4659 SEISSTGAIT
-4669 HVIPAGTVPGTD
+4669 HIIAAGTVPGTD
-4681 AQYYLKVRSPNTF
+4681 TQYYLKVRSPNTF

-4718 AKITNINSSNN
+4718 TPVTNINSSNN
-4729 RLTVADTSIFAVND
+4729 RLTIADTSIFAAND
-4743 AVVFTGTVQTS
+4743 AVVFTGDTQS
-4754 LTNIIAG
+4754 AITNITAG

-4783 VGTIVTMVTTI
+4783 VGTIVPMVTTI

-4836 TFVLGKWEQLDS
+4836 TFVLGKWELLDS

-4858 TIGYYQPTI
+4858 TVGYYQPTI

-4894 PSQQFTLDTILQDR
+4894 PNQQFTLDTVLQDL
-4908 PFYPTQV
+4908 PFAATQI
-4915 NTVASA
+4915 NTVASV
-4921 YKEGI
+4921 YNDSV
-4926 YYAVANLPDYTGIL
+4926 YYAVANLPDYTAIL
-4940 KSNDGII
+4940 KGTDSVT
-4947 WDITKLTSSNLNATS
+4947 WDITKLTNANLNATS
-4962 IFNTS
+4962 IYNTS
-4967 AFYLIGTTNTATP
+4967 AIYLIGTTNTATP
-4980 IFRSE
+4980 IFRSIDDCE
-4985 YNLDPTWS
+4985 SWS

-5009 ASWIA
+5009 ESWVA
-5014 VGSSIMR
+5014 VGNSIMR
-5021 STNTIDWNTVYTYNP
+5021 STNTIDWNTVHSYNP
-5036 TYDIELYGVTN
+5036 TYEVELYGVTS
-5047 VNSASFTGYVAVGS
+5047 VNSTSFTGYVAVGS

-5074 VPTNIISYSTTGEY
+5074 VPTNIISYSTNSQN

-5095 TPKGMYSVAVE
+5095 TPKGMYSVSAE

-5125 NGASWLGITEVTVT
+5125 NGANWLGVTEVTCV
-5139 SVNAATD
+5139 SVNSATD
-5146 TLNVTNTSGLV
+5146 TLNVTNTSGFS
-5157 LNQTVRFSASFSSIV
+5157 LNQAVRFSASFSSIV

-5180 TIVSATQVELSA
+5180 TVASATQLQLSA
-5192 TSGGTLFDLTT
+5192 TSGGVLFDLTS
-5203 GSPVAQ
+5203 GSPAAQ
-5209 TMMNV
+5209 TMMSV
-5214 YDDTDPTPATLRS
+5214 YDAADPTPATLRS
-5227 VINPDGVW
+5227 VINSGGLW
-5235 VAVGDSGTIKTST
+5235 IAVGDSGTIKTST
-5248 DGNVWTAGL
+5248 DGNSWTIRT

-5263 LNSVTYA
+5263 LNSVTTA
-5270 DGTYIVTGDND
+5270 DGAYLVTGDNN
-5281 TILTSNSLTL
+5281 TILH
-5291 GGVISAIQYDTIT
+5291 
-5304 GFNGQSNLVITAG
+5304 
-5317 NGANDA
+5317 
-5323 RCSVSGGVISIT
+5323 SVDGT
-5335 TPGTG
+5335 TWT
-5340 YPVGQTIAYLGSGG
+5340 
-5354 TRIVI
+5354 
-5359 TVSNW
+5359 
-5364 INSSVFVDAP
+5364 NSSVFVDAP

-5384 SYGYGPEELVPGVI
+5384 SFGYGPEELVPGVI
-5398 TDNLAMTV
+5398 TDSLAMTV
-5406 ITSPGTNWP
+5406 TTSPGTNWP
-5415 ITEYSHS
+5415 TTEYSHS
-5422 GYNVASV
+5422 GYNVVSV
-5429 ELSPTSGT
+5429 ELAPTSGT
-5437 QTVYSFNNVLQY
+5437 QTVYSFNNVVQY
-5449 PIQIAVQVLDS
+5449 PIQLAVQVLDS

-5465 TTLPATAYTVNW
+5465 TTLPATAYTVDW
-5477 INKTITLATPLAFS
+5477 LNKTVILNTPLAFS

-5499 DVYEVGNGNQIVKSN
+5499 DVYEVGNGNQLVKSN
-5514 TDTDPIRISVTGS
+5514 TDTDPIRISTTGS

-5558 TALETYSGTDR
+5558 TAFETFSGTDR
-5569 ILCDDTGK
+5569 ILCDDNTK

-5584 TFSGAVFGGLVED
+5584 TFSGAVFGGLAED
-5597 TTYYVKSIS
+5597 TIYYVKSIS
-5606 AATSSFTVSAS
+5606 EATSSFTVSDS

-5672 TTSGTNTITTNSTS
+5672 TTSGTNTISTNSTS
-5686 GFIVNNPITF
+5686 GFIVNSPITF

-5713 KSIVSGS
+5713 KAITSAS

-5729 GSTLVLA
+5729 GSTLVLT
-5736 DATGSAKIITND
+5736 DATGSAKVITND
-5748 YAFGIQP
+5748 YAFGTQP
-5755 NGFAARIIFATNTY
+5755 NGIAARIIFATNTY
-5769 TNATDYLAYSMFG
+5769 TNATDYLVYSMFG
-5782 ETVPVQYGYTLPE
+5782 ETTPVQYGYTLPE
-5795 TQVFAGNGS
+5795 TEVFTGDGATVTFNL
-5804 TASYILDNYI
+5804 TNYV
-5814 GQENAQNAIVEI
+5814 GEENAQNAVVEI
-5826 NGVRVTSS
+5826 NGLRITSS
-5834 RYNINFSTN
+5834 LYTINFGLE
-5843 TILFNSPPP
+5843 TITFTTAPLLNDYI
-5852 ASSVV
+5852 

-5865 SRQYLNTQ
+5865 SKQYLTTQ
-5873 FGITGSPGSA
+5873 FGITGK
-5883 YTSLTVGTTTHVT
+5883 L
-5896 GTFDQN
+5896 
-5902 TPTAQSYDQNTPS
+5902 
-5915 VISFDEN
+5915 
-5922 YSWLT
+5922 
-5927 LSSGNTSSLTINGSI
+5927 
-5942 AFDAP
+5942 
-5947 TIGGVVA
+5947 VA
-5954 GQVYYVSQI
+5954 
-5963 LNSTEFT
+5963 
-5970 ISELVDGEIFQL
+5970 
-5982 TNATGSMTSKS
+5982 
-5993 NGLLVTPISTITNNI
+5993 PISTVVNTITAPI
-6008 TGPVAVTYSTATDG
+6008 ATTYSTASAV
-6022 TTEVITCGDT
+6022 TTNIITCTDT
-6032 AGFVVNQTVEF
+6032 TGFAVSQPVEF
-6043 KGVTFGG
+6043 KGTTFGN
-6050 IQVNGTVYFIDSI
+6050 ILTDGTVYFIHSI
-6063 LSATT
+6063 LGLTT
-6068 FKIKNAAGVIVNLST
+6068 FKIMNAAGTVITLSN
-6083 GTGNLQTIVGGTPAV
+6083 GTGNIQTVVGGTPAV
-6098 RVVTTIKHNLTEN
+6098 RVTTTVANGLTEN
-6111 ILTRIDGT
+6111 TLTRIDGT
-6119 TGSVQLNNN
+6119 TGSIQLNNN
-6128 SYYVHIIDD
+6128 QYYAHIINTF
-6137 YTFDLY
+6137 TFDLY
-6143 TQPYDPAFGAV
+6143 TAPYNPALGAL
-6154 NYPVTTI
+6154 NSPVTTI
-6161 AAYTGGGYVW
+6161 ASYISGGYAW
-6171 RAGTFRIYNTTATA
+6171 RAGAFSIYDTTASA
-6185 TTNDSSISTINSGI
+6185 TLNDSSVSTMNSATIS
-6199 ITGYTMTFGS
+6199 GYTLTLAS
-6209 VTGDPIRI
+6209 YTGDAPRV
-6217 GMVVT
+6217 GMIIT
-6222 GSGILPNTTIIGGA
+6222 GSGILPNTTIISGA
-6236 GLSWTVDKYQNT
+6236 GLSWIVDLYQNVSSMT
-6248 SATTLTGTYHA
+6248 MTGTYHA
-6259 YPITCASTSKLVV
+6259 YPITCVSTASFVV
-6272 DTPVYFAVTGALN
+6272 DTPVYFATAGATN
-6285 GTAILGGLVQATEY
+6285 GSAILGGLIQGTEY
-6299 YIKEILSSTSF
+6299 YIKEVLSGTTF
-6310 TVSATKGGD
+6310 TVSATIGGSEV
-6319 AYALTT
+6319 ALTT
-6325 ATGIMTVAQWSQIN
+6325 AAGTMTVAQWSQVN
-6339 VDRLWVTLN
+6339 VDRLWVTVN
-6348 GTRVPSSKL
+6348 GERVPSSKL
-6357 KVNPVNELSILT
+6357 KLNAVNELSILT
-6369 QIVPGD
+6369 QIVSGD
-6375 EVIITSMITH
+6375 EIIITSMITH
-6385 GTPDQETYINFVD
+6385 STPDEETYINFVSA
-6398 PTGEASVYRANTK
+6398 TGEAAVYRANTEA
-6411 TRTWL
+6411 RTWL
-6416 THALYEQS
+6416 THAVFEQS
-6424 TEIQVQDIGT
+6424 TEIQVQDVST
-6434 VTNIVVQNTTAPNIV
+6434 VTNVVTQLATAPSIA
-6449 DNYYSIGMTVDKQTM
+6449 DNYYSIGMTTDKQTM
-6464 AGTTVLNNRTGN
+6464 SGTTVLNNTTGN
-6476 YISSL
+6476 YINSL
-6481 YYKVVVEE
+6481 YYKVVVED
-6489 LSPVLK
+6489 LSPILK
-6495 ITPGAYISSGDS
+6495 ITPGAYISVGDS

-6543 ANGTGVQSVIAK
+6543 ANGTGVQDVILE

-6563 SANKLP
+6563 SSNRLAD
-6569 VAYYDQTWNSNVW
+6569 AYYNQTWNSNVW
-6582 NVTDGDP
+6582 NVTLGDP